1 MHLWLDTACL
11 PAAAP
16 TARNRESAWA
26 GRVVGRGLSGFTE
39 PQSFSDHHGARLLSS
54 EENMAKW
61 LGALVGLGGLCVTT
75 AVQAQSYPA
84 RPVTIVVTAAAG
96 GLTDIVA
103 RAVGQQLSE
112 MWGKPV
118 VIENKGGAGHNIG
131 AAAVAKAAPDGYT
144 LMVSE
149 SGTFVSNPYLYA
161 KGSLPYDAETDF
173 APISGLASYA
183 QALVTHPSLPARSV
197 ADLIALARSKPAQI
211 GFGTAGIGS
220 APHMNIELLE
230 NMAGIKLI
238 PVHYRGAA
246 PALTDLMGGHILLM
260 SVSMT
265 LSLEPAR
272 AGRITMLGVG
282 SRARLARAP
291 EVPTIA
297 ETGLPGYEAVSWV
310 GLFGATG
317 TPRDIV
323 TKINADV
330 QRILADREFRDRF
343 LNPQMLD
350 PMQGTPDTFAAD
362 IKSETQKWVKVIREQ
377 KLSIE

>member
-1 MHLWLDTACL
+1 MT
-11 PAAAP
+11 
-16 TARNRESAWA
+16 N
-26 GRVVGRGLSGFTE
+26 
-39 PQSFSDHHGARLLSS
+39 
-54 EENMAKW
+54 W
-61 LGALVGLGGLCVTT
+61 LGVLLGLGGLCVTT

-112 MWGKPV
+112 QWGKPV

-131 AAAVAKAAPDGYT
+131 AASVAKAAPDGYT

-161 KGSLPYDAETDF
+161 KGTLPYDAETDF
-173 APISGLASYA
+173 APISGLASYT
-183 QALVTHPSLPARSV
+183 QALITHPSLPARTV
-197 ADLIALARSKPAQI
+197 ADLIALAKSQPAEI
-211 GFGTAGIGS
+211 SFGTAGIGS

-230 NMAGIKLI
+230 NLAGIKLV

-246 PALTDLMGGHILLM
+246 PALTDLLGGHIKLM

-272 AGRITMLGVG
+272 AGRVTMLGVG
-282 SRARLARAP
+282 SRARLAAAP
-291 EVPTIA
+291 EVPTVA
-297 ETGLPGYEAVSWV
+297 ESGLPGYEALSWI
-310 GLFGATG
+310 GLFAANG
-317 TPRDIV
+317 TPREIV

-330 QRILADREFRDRF
+330 QRILADPAFRDRF
-343 LNPQMLD
+343 LAPQMLE
-350 PMQGTPDTFAAD
+350 PVKGSADTFAAD
-362 IKSETQKWVKVIREQ
+362 IKAETQKWVKVIREQ